1 MPDFYPLLA
10 LPVSYE
16 VLIWSSVIGTLIPQ
30 SFANSPYLEN
40 VIPVNLNS
48 GSFPLKN
55 ILNDIISAKSRK
67 GIQNKNKIYFL
78 PKAFLL
84 RDVNSNQ
91 NFFHP
96 QILATGLQ
104 NQVWR
109 YVPIVL

>member
-55 ILNDIISAKSRK
+55 ILNDIISAKSKK
-67 GIQNKNKIYFL
+67 GILKQKQN
-78 PKAFLL
+78 LL
-84 RDVNSNQ
+84 S
-91 NFFHP
+91 P
-96 QILATGLQ
+96 
-104 NQVWR
+104 
-109 YVPIVL
+109 